1 MLNDNSINAFSQHPS
16 NEQVSLHL
24 KEVIEYI
31 EGSPSNKESVI
42 NQLDSLIILANK
54 NKWELPLYFLE
65 MTKSSLN
72 TRST

>member
-1 MLNDNSINAFSQHPS
+1 MLNDNSINAFSQRPS

>member
-1 MLNDNSINAFSQHPS
+1 MLNDNSINALSQHPS